1 MVFLVHTLKH
11 MCCAVRNCPLR
22 TGGTRRGSAWGKPW
36 DRPTYATRLACGNLT
51 PWMPMLEVGG
61 SPGSKCRRSKVE
73 EPGEGEVYE
82 VYEVYEGRVQVLV
95 LGRGVGAMV
104 GHVALQSQ
112 ARWRRA

>member
-82 VYEVYEGRVQVLV
+82 VYEVQVK
-95 LGRGVGAMV
+95 
-104 GHVALQSQ
+104 S
-112 ARWRRA
+112 